1 MINKM
6 EELYLILTPREA
18 RILEHSRLAEN
29 RDFLEA
35 DDRACPRCRMGR
47 LNEWTG
53 VCSVC
58 SYPEFNDDEPCYNC
72 EDEDCEKCEY
82 ARRLREEIIRR
93 EERWRRIVS
102 GKKAW

>member
-1 MINKM
+1 M
-6 EELYLILTPREA
+6 EELSLILTPREA

-35 DDRACPRCRMGR
+35 DDRTCPRCRQGR

-53 VCSVC
+53 VCNVC
-58 SYPEFNDDEPCYNC
+58 GYPEFNPDEPCYECEEENC
-72 EDEDCEKCEY
+72 ERCKY